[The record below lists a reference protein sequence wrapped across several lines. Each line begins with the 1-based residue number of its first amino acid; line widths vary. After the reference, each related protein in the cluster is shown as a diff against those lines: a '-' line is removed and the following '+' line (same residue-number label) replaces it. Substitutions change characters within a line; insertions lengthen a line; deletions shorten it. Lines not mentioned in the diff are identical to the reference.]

1 MMWHRHLLALGC
13 LFALTACASRDG
25 SSLAPPV
32 DGTLSANAMVSSM
45 AAARSPGK
53 FVAGHL
59 YVSAAGYPFE
69 TAPVMRYPLVNGVP
83 ASQPD
88 LVYPSTLLASFSVDR
103 QGRLYGIDQAGS
115 PSAPFNVLVFAP
127 NSNKQERT
135 IVPYQPYNTGYVGI
149 TGRDGYAY
157 VSFFW
162 SSSLNTPRPADAG
175 SPSSFCAATGF
186 VVYGP
191 RAQGSAP
198 WKSCTAATYILSEN
212 NWISLDASG
221 NLYVPAASHLGSGV
235 DVYANLATQPTLVRS
250 MTGKSFRNTHS
261 VADDGSG
268 YIYAPGTVKPAKEL
282 SYSYVATYLD
292 SGNGSVAPVR
302 TVRYAKPQLWY
313 GNAVADD
320 RYLYIGGNQQVLVYD
335 KTAQGARM
343 PLATLA
349 VSAPVGMGPT
359 VAIGP

>member
-1 MMWHRHLLALGC
+1 MTLRRCSLLFGCLLAL
-13 LFALTACASRDG
+13 AACGSRGG

-32 DGTLSANAMVSSM
+32 DGSLGNAPLSSM
-45 AAARSPGK
+45 GAARSPGK

-83 ASQPD
+83 ASRPD
-88 LVYPSTLLASFSVDR
+88 LVYPSNLFASFSVDAK
-103 QGRLYGIDQAGS
+103 GRLYGIDDVNS
-115 PSAPFNVLVFAP
+115 PSASFNIVVFAP
-127 NSNKQERT
+127 NSNKPERT

-162 SSSLNTPRPADAG
+162 SSSLRARRPVDAG
-175 SPSSFCAATGF
+175 SPSSFCAFAGF

-191 RAQGSAP
+191 RAQGNAP
-198 WKSCTAATYILSEN
+198 WKSCTAGTWVLSEN
-212 NWISLDASG
+212 NWISLDSSG
-221 NLYVPAASHLGSGV
+221 NLYVPAASQRGWGV
-235 DVYANLATQPTLVRS
+235 GVYAHAATKPMLVRT
-250 MTGKSFRNTHS
+250 MTGKSFRKPHS

-268 YIYAPGTVKPAKEL
+268 NIYVPGTVQPAKGPA
-282 SYSYVATYLD
+282 YSYVATYLD
-292 SGNGSVAPVR
+292 GGKGRVAPVR
-302 TVRYAKPQLWY
+302 TVRYATPQLWY

-320 RYLYIGGNQQVLVYD
+320 RYLYIGGDQQVLVYD

-349 VSAPVGMGPT
+349 VPGEAGMGPE